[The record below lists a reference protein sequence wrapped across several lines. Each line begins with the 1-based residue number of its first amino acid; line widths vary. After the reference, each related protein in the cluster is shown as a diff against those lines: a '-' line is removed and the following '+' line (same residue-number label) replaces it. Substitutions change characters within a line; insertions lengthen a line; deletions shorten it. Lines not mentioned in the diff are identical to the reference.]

1 MKKKTRRAFDYR
13 IKMWFYRS
21 TKEDVYKMIW
31 FVLDNI
37 NLLLACAALLAC
49 CFILPALLH

>member
-13 IKMWFYRS
+13 IKMWLYRL

-31 FVLDNI
+31 FVLDNV
-37 NLLLACAALLAC
+37 NLFLACAALLAC